1 MMQHFEI
8 TFCKIERNLYEEESE
23 RKREREKANKKSL
36 NFNQELRIRRIGLD
50 GLEVALVVRYFR
62 RGKRVIVSAEI
73 KGNIL

>member
-1 MMQHFEI
+1 MQHFEI